1 MTADLSAARPP
12 RWSLRQTLAALAALL
27 VFTLAALLI
36 WHLRDAVVPWD
47 SKNQFYPM
55 FRFLAGSLAQG
66 ELPLWNPYHFSGH
79 PTVADPQSG
88 LFTPTI
94 FLFAWL
100 CPGASMQTYDSFIM
114 AHLFAGG
121 VGVLALFR
129 RRGWGAPG
137 AALAAIIFMLGG
149 PAAARLQHTGMIISY
164 ASFPLALWAL
174 EAALEKNSFIAA
186 AAFGVAASLMALG
199 RDQVAF
205 ISCGLFLCVL
215 VWECVRTPQP
225 LRWLAS
231 RLGVLALAGVIGIA
245 IITVPA
251 LLTLQFLHGSN
262 RPAFPFGVAAT
273 GSLSPLNFA
282 TLFAPNV
289 FGSLN
294 LDYSYYGPS
303 YATSALPDWTDRNIN
318 YLFIGALPACL
329 IIWHGVAGGR
339 LAATPLRAVAA
350 LGAAALLYALGN
362 HTPVFALIY
371 DALPGIALYR
381 RPADATFP
389 LNFASAVAAGYLLHR
404 YVANGLP
411 HPAARLG
418 KGLTLALRLG
428 TVLGLATLIAAA
440 LMFAAARQ
448 HLAQATEA
456 IGVAA
461 FIAAG
466 GAAWLIAGQRMA
478 RRGLFAVVFAAAG
491 AGEILWF
498 NAASGLNA
506 EPASRYSVYGELRPD
521 EAAALAALR
530 AEIAR
535 RHDEGARPRVEI
547 LGLPGPWMNASMA
560 LQLEDTL
567 GYNPL
572 RIVDYERAV
581 GVGENAGDPNLRHF
595 PGVFRSYQG
604 KLASLLGLEYLVLDR
619 PISELPRH
627 VPRPTHAS
635 LIFSTKHIY
644 IYKLGPA
651 APRASFASR
660 VSVAETQAL
669 LEGQDWPPFDR
680 AQEALVDV
688 MSLQKLSADYGA
700 HDGVPDP
707 PEANSDV
714 TIAAWHNNRV
724 VLEVNTDRP
733 GVVVLNDLFY
743 PGWEVMVDGARNPI
757 LRVNLLFRGVEVSA
771 GHHVVEF
778 DFRPFSW
785 ENLRAAAG
793 SLVHGPEA
801 SRK

>member
-1 MTADLSAARPP
+1 MAADPVAARQPH
-12 RWSLRQTLAALAALL
+12 WSWRETLAAHGALL
-27 VFTLAALLI
+27 TFTLAALLV

-55 FRFLAGSLAQG
+55 FRFLAGSLAEGQ
-66 ELPLWNPYHFSGH
+66 LPLWNPWHFSGH

-100 CPGASMQTYDSFIM
+100 CPAASMQVYDAFIM

-129 RRGWGAPG
+129 RRGWGASG
-137 AALAAIIFMLGG
+137 AVLAAIIFMLGG
-149 PAAARLQHTGMIISY
+149 PAAARLQHTGMILSY
-164 ASFPLALWAL
+164 AYFPLALWTL
-174 EAALEKNSFIAA
+174 EAALERNSLLAA
-186 AAFGVAASLMALG
+186 AAFGIVASLMALG

-205 ISCGLFLCVL
+205 LSCGLFLCVL
-215 VWECVRTPQP
+215 VWECLRNPQP
-225 LRWLAS
+225 LRWIVS
-231 RLGVLALAGVIGIA
+231 RIPVLALPGVIGIA
-245 IITVPA
+245 IIAVPA

-294 LDYSYYGPS
+294 IDYSYFGPS

-329 IIWHGVAGGR
+329 IFWHGVAGGR

-350 LGAAALLYALGN
+350 LGFAALLYALGN
-362 HTPVFALIY
+362 HTPVFAFIF

-381 RPADATFP
+381 RPADATFL

-404 YVANGLP
+404 YVRNGLP
-411 HPAARLG
+411 QPAARLG
-418 KGLTLALRLG
+418 HRLALALASG
-428 TVLGLATLIAAA
+428 TVLALLALVAAA
-440 LMFAAARQ
+440 LIFAAAREQ
-448 HLAQATEA
+448 LTHAMQAT
-456 IGVAA
+456 GLAA
-461 FIAAG
+461 LSAAG
-466 GAAWLIAGQRMA
+466 GAVCLIAGQRWS
-478 RRGLFAVVFAAAG
+478 RRSLCATLFAAAG
-491 AGEILWF
+491 AAEILWF

-530 AEIAR
+530 AEITR
-535 RHDEGARPRVEI
+535 RHAEGARPRVEI
-547 LGLPGPWMNASMA
+547 LGLPGPWMNASMM

-581 GVGENAGDPNLRHF
+581 GVGENAGDANLRHF
-595 PGVFRSYQG
+595 PGLFRSYQG
-604 KLASLLGLEYLVLDR
+604 KLSSLLGLEYLVLGR

-635 LIFSTKHIY
+635 LIFSTKYIFIY
-644 IYKLGPA
+644 RLGTA
-651 APRASFASR
+651 APRASFVSR
-660 VSVAETQAL
+660 VSVAVTQEL
-669 LEGQDWPPFDR
+669 LEGHDWPQFDR

-714 TIAAWHNNRV
+714 NIAAYHNNRV

-733 GVVVLNDLFY
+733 GVVTLNDLYY
-743 PGWEVMVDGARNPI
+743 PGWEIKVDGVRKPM
-757 LRVNLLFRGVEVSA
+757 LRINLLFRGVEVST

-778 DFRPFSW
+778 DFRPFSL
-785 ENLRAAAG
+785 ENLKAAASG
-793 SLVHGPEA
+793 LFRAGP
-801 SRK
+801 